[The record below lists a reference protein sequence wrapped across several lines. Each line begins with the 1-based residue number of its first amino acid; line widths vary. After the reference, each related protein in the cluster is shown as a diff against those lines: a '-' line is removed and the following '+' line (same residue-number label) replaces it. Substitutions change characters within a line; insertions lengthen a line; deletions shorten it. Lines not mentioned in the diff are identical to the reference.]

1 MNKTDLLLQMM
12 EQPQHYTA
20 EEWQEILADEDC
32 RELYTLMSK
41 TQSAIDAARADQEVT
56 DDMIDAEWQ
65 RLSEEKREVRS
76 GKYSLLKFSAMFVGV
91 LMLSGIAFAAIHIAS
106 YYNAP
111 EEQDTEVVKNSQSSN
126 SCPQLAEPDTIATP
140 QPKLYDNVPLGEIF
154 EELSAYYNVKVVYQ
168 NEDAPRLRL
177 FYQWKPEYTLEKV
190 VEMLNNF
197 EWIQIQTENDT
208 LFIRTTAIHTFQD
221 VPLSDALKYIQEQAN
236 DDNITFI
243 YDELEDFRVTT
254 HIQNKSIPDAV
265 VQIVGFYPV
274 RVVRSGR
281 HEIYVECTHKT
292 DRHLTGTIIDENRQP
307 VAYANIAL
315 LNPADSTLLSG
326 GVSNESGYFAIP
338 YEQEKTLIRI
348 SYVGYKTI
356 YRLCDKDNVGTIRM
370 HPDSYKLNGVE
381 VKGQRPLVRMK
392 DDAFVTTVEGS
403 YLAKMGTGNDV
414 LGQIPGVLRNGE
426 NIEVIGRGTPLIYI
440 NGRQMRNPSELD
452 QLSSDQ
458 IKDVDVIM
466 TPGAKYDATVNAVI
480 RIKTIRPVGEGF
492 SFNSRTVAG
501 VNHYVYGLEE
511 LNMNYRTGGLDIFGM
526 AEYEN
531 RRSRQTND
539 SRQDTYLQSHYQQSS
554 LMHYYNKNQMLAG
567 KLGFNYMLNDKHS
580 IGMTYTLTSRPNSQ
594 TSDYFTTMFID
605 KQTDDQIKGRG
616 KVDGDDI
623 QHIISGYYAGQTGK
637 WSLDANADVLF
648 QKQNSDSQTFE
659 DATQGDDRTVTTRN
673 DVKNRLYA
681 AKFVAG
687 HPLWKGKL
695 EIGAEGSYVHRTDVF
710 GNVERIIDAS
720 DTKIEENSTAA
731 FVQLMQRLNKLT
743 FIAGLR
749 YEYLDSRYYEG
760 GVKMGDESR
769 TYSDLFPSL
778 MLMYPLKNVRARLS
792 YSRNINRPAFSQLS
806 GNVKYIN
813 RYTYE
818 SGNPYLKPS
827 YRDNFSLALNY
838 KWLTGMIDYARVHD
852 YIITSYSSYKG
863 DPTIALLRKDNAP
876 GYDNLSL
883 MVSVAPAFGK
893 YHPQLMV
900 ATQMQNL
907 EVQYRG
913 ETKKMNSPMTI
924 VRFNN
929 AVNLPFDSWLNADF
943 SWRSAGDTENIHLA
957 QSWQFDI
964 SLYKAFWNDR
974 LTVKLACTDLFASI
988 RQKATIYSDIREIYL
1003 DKRLDTRNLELT
1015 VRYNFNPAKSKYRG
1029 QGAGNDTK
1037 GRFK

>member
-1 MNKTDLLLQMM
+1 MM
-12 EQPQHYTA
+12 CLVAIASTAQGISGRVIDEQAQPMPFA
-20 EEWQEILADEDC
+20 NVVLV
-32 RELYTLMSK
+32 S
-41 TQSAIDAARADQEVT
+41 RADSAFIAGVVT
-56 DDMIDAEWQ
+56 KDDGTFSISTDKQ
-65 RLSEEKREVRS
+65 D
-76 GKYSLLKFSAMFVGV
+76 GLLKVTSVGYTTKFLDARTGNV
-91 LMLSGIAFAAIHIAS
+91 GDIQMQLDTQMLG
-106 YYNAP
+106 
-111 EEQDTEVVKNSQSSN
+111 EVV
-126 SCPQLAEPDTIATP
+126 
-140 QPKLYDNVPLGEIF
+140 
-154 EELSAYYNVKVVYQ
+154 
-168 NEDAPRLRL
+168 
-177 FYQWKPEYTLEKV
+177 
-190 VEMLNNF
+190 
-197 EWIQIQTENDT
+197 
-208 LFIRTTAIHTFQD
+208 
-221 VPLSDALKYIQEQAN
+221 
-236 DDNITFI
+236 
-243 YDELEDFRVTT
+243 
-254 HIQNKSIPDAV
+254 
-265 VQIVGFYPV
+265 
-274 RVVRSGR
+274 
-281 HEIYVECTHKT
+281 
-292 DRHLTGTIIDENRQP
+292 
-307 VAYANIAL
+307 
-315 LNPADSTLLSG
+315 
-326 GVSNESGYFAIP
+326 
-338 YEQEKTLIRI
+338 
-348 SYVGYKTI
+348 
-356 YRLCDKDNVGTIRM
+356 
-370 HPDSYKLNGVE
+370 
-381 VKGQRPLVRMK
+381 VKGSRPLVKMK
-392 DDAFVTTVEGS
+392 DDALVTTVEGS
-403 YLAKMGTGNDV
+403 YLSKTGTAGDV
-414 LGQIPGVLRNGE
+414 LGTIPGVISNHGGV
-426 NIEVIGRGTPLIYI
+426 EVLGRGTPLIYI
-440 NGRQMRNPSELD
+440 NGRQMRNQSELD

-458 IKDVDVIM
+458 IKDVEVVM
-466 TPGAKYDATVNAVI
+466 TPGAKYDATVKAVI

-511 LNMNYRTGGLDIFGM
+511 LNLNYRTGGLDIFGM

-539 SRQDTYLQSHYQQSS
+539 SRQDTYLQSHYQQNS

-580 IGMTYTLTSRPNSQ
+580 IGMTYTVTSRPNSQ
-594 TSDYFTTMFID
+594 TSDYFTTMLIGQ
-605 KQTDDQIKGRG
+605 QTDDQITGSG

-637 WSLDANADVLF
+637 WSLDANADVLW
-648 QKQNSDSQTFE
+648 QKQNSDNLTFE

-687 HPLWKGKL
+687 HPLWKGNL

-710 GNVERIIDAS
+710 GNVENIIDAS

-731 FVQLMQRLNKLT
+731 FIQLMQRLNKLT
-743 FIAGLR
+743 LIAGLR
-749 YEYLDSRYYEG
+749 YEFLDSRYYEG

-778 MLMYPLKNVRARLS
+778 MLMYPLKNVRTRLS

-827 YRDNFSLALNY
+827 YRDNLSLALNY

-852 YIITSYSSYKG
+852 YIITSYSSYKD
-863 DPTIALLRKDNAP
+863 DPTIALLRKDNAR

-883 MVSVAPAFGK
+883 MVSVAPTFGK

-929 AVNLPFDSWLNADF
+929 AINLPFDSWLNADF

-974 LTVKLACTDLFASI
+974 LTVKLACTDLFGSI

-1029 QGAGNDTK
+1029 QGAGNDVK
-1037 GRFK
+1037 SRF

>member
-1 MNKTDLLLQMM
+1 MKRLVLFSVMCLVAIASTAQGISGRVIDEQSQPMPFANVVLVNRSDSAFVQGAVTKDDGTFTIQTDKQDG
-12 EQPQHYTA
+12 
-20 EEWQEILADEDC
+20 ILKVTSVGYII
-32 RELYTLMSK
+32 RY
-41 TQSAIDAARADQEVT
+41 IDARQ
-56 DDMIDAEWQ
+56 
-65 RLSEEKREVRS
+65 
-76 GKYSLLKFSAMFVGV
+76 GNVGDIQMQPDTQ
-91 LMLSGIAFAAIHIAS
+91 MLG
-106 YYNAP
+106 
-111 EEQDTEVVKNSQSSN
+111 EVV
-126 SCPQLAEPDTIATP
+126 
-140 QPKLYDNVPLGEIF
+140 
-154 EELSAYYNVKVVYQ
+154 
-168 NEDAPRLRL
+168 
-177 FYQWKPEYTLEKV
+177 
-190 VEMLNNF
+190 
-197 EWIQIQTENDT
+197 
-208 LFIRTTAIHTFQD
+208 
-221 VPLSDALKYIQEQAN
+221 
-236 DDNITFI
+236 
-243 YDELEDFRVTT
+243 
-254 HIQNKSIPDAV
+254 
-265 VQIVGFYPV
+265 
-274 RVVRSGR
+274 
-281 HEIYVECTHKT
+281 
-292 DRHLTGTIIDENRQP
+292 
-307 VAYANIAL
+307 
-315 LNPADSTLLSG
+315 
-326 GVSNESGYFAIP
+326 
-338 YEQEKTLIRI
+338 
-348 SYVGYKTI
+348 
-356 YRLCDKDNVGTIRM
+356 
-370 HPDSYKLNGVE
+370 
-381 VKGQRPLVRMK
+381 VKGSRPLVKMK
-392 DDAFVTTVEGS
+392 DDALVTTVEGS
-403 YLAKMGTGNDV
+403 YLSKTGTAGDV
-414 LGQIPGVLRNGE
+414 LGKIPGVISNHGSV
-426 NIEVIGRGTPLIYI
+426 EVIGRGTPLIYI
-440 NGRQMRNPSELD
+440 NGRQMRNQSELD

-458 IKDVDVIM
+458 IKDVEVVM
-466 TPGAKYDATVNAVI
+466 TPGAKYDATVKAVI

-511 LNMNYRTGGLDIFGM
+511 LNLNYRTGGLDIFGM

-531 RRSRQTND
+531 RRNRQNND
-539 SRQDTYLQSHYQQSS
+539 SRQDTYLQNHYQQNS

-567 KLGFNYMLNDKHS
+567 KFGFNYMLNDKHS
-580 IGMTYTLTSRPNSQ
+580 IGMTYTVTSRPNSQ
-594 TSDYFTTMFID
+594 TSDYFTTMLIGQ
-605 KQTDDQIKGRG
+605 QTDDQITGRG

-637 WSLDANADVLF
+637 WSLDANADVLL
-648 QKQNSDSQTFE
+648 QKQNSDNLTFE

-687 HPLWKGKL
+687 HPLWKGNI

-710 GNVERIIDAS
+710 GNVEKIISAS

-743 FIAGLR
+743 LIAGLR
-749 YEYLDSRYYEG
+749 YEFLDSRYYES

-827 YRDNFSLALNY
+827 YRDNLSLALNY

-852 YIITSYSSYKG
+852 YIITSYSSYKD
-863 DPTIALLRKDNAP
+863 DPTIALLRKDNAR

-883 MVSVAPAFGK
+883 MVSAAPTFGK
-893 YHPQLMV
+893 YYPQLML

-913 ETKKMNSPMTI
+913 DAKKTKVSTIRLNSPMAI

-974 LTVKLACTDLFASI
+974 LTVKLACTDLFGSI
-988 RQKATIYSDIREIYL
+988 RQKATIYSDIRKIYL

-1029 QGAGNDTK
+1029 QGAGNDVK
-1037 GRFK
+1037 NRF

>member
-1 MNKTDLLLQMM
+1 MKRIVLVSMM
-12 EQPQHYTA
+12 CLVAIASTAQGISGRVIDEQAQPMPFA
-20 EEWQEILADEDC
+20 NVVLV
-32 RELYTLMSK
+32 S
-41 TQSAIDAARADQEVT
+41 RADSAFIAGVVT
-56 DDMIDAEWQ
+56 KDDGTFSISTDKQ
-65 RLSEEKREVRS
+65 D
-76 GKYSLLKFSAMFVGV
+76 GLLKVTSVGYTTKFLDARTGNV
-91 LMLSGIAFAAIHIAS
+91 GDIQMQPDTQMLG
-106 YYNAP
+106 
-111 EEQDTEVVKNSQSSN
+111 EVV
-126 SCPQLAEPDTIATP
+126 
-140 QPKLYDNVPLGEIF
+140 
-154 EELSAYYNVKVVYQ
+154 
-168 NEDAPRLRL
+168 
-177 FYQWKPEYTLEKV
+177 
-190 VEMLNNF
+190 
-197 EWIQIQTENDT
+197 
-208 LFIRTTAIHTFQD
+208 
-221 VPLSDALKYIQEQAN
+221 
-236 DDNITFI
+236 
-243 YDELEDFRVTT
+243 
-254 HIQNKSIPDAV
+254 
-265 VQIVGFYPV
+265 
-274 RVVRSGR
+274 
-281 HEIYVECTHKT
+281 
-292 DRHLTGTIIDENRQP
+292 
-307 VAYANIAL
+307 
-315 LNPADSTLLSG
+315 
-326 GVSNESGYFAIP
+326 
-338 YEQEKTLIRI
+338 
-348 SYVGYKTI
+348 
-356 YRLCDKDNVGTIRM
+356 
-370 HPDSYKLNGVE
+370 
-381 VKGQRPLVRMK
+381 VKGSRPLVKMK
-392 DDAFVTTVEGS
+392 DDALVTTVEGS
-403 YLAKMGTGNDV
+403 YLSKTGTAGDV
-414 LGQIPGVLRNGE
+414 LGKIPGVISNHGGV
-426 NIEVIGRGTPLIYI
+426 EVLGRGTPLIYI
-440 NGRQMRNPSELD
+440 NGRQMRNQSELD

-458 IKDVDVIM
+458 IKDVEVVM
-466 TPGAKYDATVNAVI
+466 TPGAKYDATVKAVI

-511 LNMNYRTGGLDIFGM
+511 LNLNYRTGGLDIFGM

-539 SRQDTYLQSHYQQSS
+539 SRQDTYLQSHYQQNS

-567 KLGFNYMLNDKHS
+567 KLGFNYMLNDNHS
-580 IGMTYTLTSRPNSQ
+580 IGMTYTVTSRPNSQ
-594 TSDYFTTMFID
+594 TSDYFTTMLID
-605 KQTDDQIKGRG
+605 KQTNDQITGRG

-637 WSLDANADVLF
+637 WSLNANADVLW
-648 QKQNSDSQTFE
+648 QKQNSDNLTFE

-710 GNVERIIDAS
+710 GNVENIIDAS

-743 FIAGLR
+743 LIAGLR
-749 YEYLDSRYYEG
+749 YEFLDSRYYEG

-827 YRDNFSLALNY
+827 YRDNLSLALNY

-852 YIITSYSSYKG
+852 YIITSYSSYKD
-863 DPTIALLRKDNAP
+863 DPTIALLRKDNAR

-883 MVSVAPAFGK
+883 MVSVAPTFGK

-929 AVNLPFDSWLNADF
+929 AINLPFDSWLNADF

-974 LTVKLACTDLFASI
+974 LTVKLACTDLFGSI

-1029 QGAGNDTK
+1029 QGAGNDVK
-1037 GRFK
+1037 SRF

>member
-1 MNKTDLLLQMM
+1 MKRISFILLLC
-12 EQPQHYTA
+12 A
-20 EEWQEILADEDC
+20 
-32 RELYTLMSK
+32 
-41 TQSAIDAARADQEVT
+41 
-56 DDMIDAEWQ
+56 
-65 RLSEEKREVRS
+65 
-76 GKYSLLKFSAMFVGV
+76 
-91 LMLSGIAFAAIHIAS
+91 IAS
-106 YYNAP
+106 VA
-111 EEQDTEVVKNSQSSN
+111 
-126 SCPQLAEPDTIATP
+126 
-140 QPKLYDNVPLGEIF
+140 
-154 EELSAYYNVKVVYQ
+154 SAQKI
-168 NEDAPRLRL
+168 
-177 FYQWKPEYTLEKV
+177 T
-190 VEMLNNF
+190 
-197 EWIQIQTENDT
+197 
-208 LFIRTTAIHTFQD
+208 HTFQD
-221 VPLSDALKYIQEQAN
+221 VPLSDALKYIQEQTTN
-236 DDNITFI
+236 YNITFI

-274 RVVRSGR
+274 RVVRSGK

-307 VAYANIAL
+307 VAYANIAV

-338 YEQEKTLIRI
+338 YEQDKTLIRI

-356 YRLCDKDNVGTIRM
+356 YRLCDRENVGTIRM

-392 DDAFVTTVEGS
+392 DDTFVTTVEGS

-466 TPGAKYDATVNAVI
+466 TPGAKYDATVKAVI

-511 LNMNYRTGGLDIFGM
+511 LNLNYRTGGLDIFGM

-580 IGMTYTLTSRPNSQ
+580 IGMTYTVTSRPNSQ

-637 WSLDANADVLF
+637 WSLDANADVLL
-648 QKQNSDSQTFE
+648 QKQNSDSQTLE

-743 FIAGLR
+743 LIAGLR
-749 YEYLDSRYYEG
+749 YEYLDSRYYES
-760 GVKMGDESR
+760 GVKMDDESR

-806 GNVKYIN
+806 GNVQYIN

-827 YRDNFSLALNY
+827 YRDNLSLALNY

-852 YIITSYSSYKG
+852 YIITSYSSYKD
-863 DPTIALLRKDNAP
+863 DPTIALLRKDNAR

-883 MVSVAPAFGK
+883 MVSVAPTFGK

>member
-1 MNKTDLLLQMM
+1 MKRISFILLLC
-12 EQPQHYTA
+12 A
-20 EEWQEILADEDC
+20 IVSVA
-32 RELYTLMSK
+32 
-41 TQSAIDAARADQEVT
+41 SAQKIT
-56 DDMIDAEWQ
+56 
-65 RLSEEKREVRS
+65 
-76 GKYSLLKFSAMFVGV
+76 
-91 LMLSGIAFAAIHIAS
+91 
-106 YYNAP
+106 
-111 EEQDTEVVKNSQSSN
+111 
-126 SCPQLAEPDTIATP
+126 
-140 QPKLYDNVPLGEIF
+140 
-154 EELSAYYNVKVVYQ
+154 
-168 NEDAPRLRL
+168 
-177 FYQWKPEYTLEKV
+177 
-190 VEMLNNF
+190 
-197 EWIQIQTENDT
+197 
-208 LFIRTTAIHTFQD
+208 HTFQN
-221 VPLSDALKYIQEQAN
+221 VALSDALKYIQEQTAN
-236 DDNITFI
+236 YNITFI

-254 HIQNKSIPDAV
+254 HLQNKPIPDAI
-265 VQIVGFYPV
+265 VQLAGFYPV
-274 RVVRSGR
+274 RVVKSGK

-292 DRHLTGTIIDENRQP
+292 DRHLTGTIIDEQSQP

-466 TPGAKYDATVNAVI
+466 TPGAKYDATAKAVI

-580 IGMTYTLTSRPNSQ
+580 IGMTYTVTSRPNSQ

-743 FIAGLR
+743 LIAGLR
-749 YEYLDSRYYEG
+749 YEYLDSRYYES
-760 GVKMGDESR
+760 GVKMDDESR

>member
-1 MNKTDLLLQMM
+1 MMCLVAIASTAQSISGRVIDEQAQPMPFANVVLVSRADSAFIAGVVTKDDGTFSISTDKQDGLLKVSSVG
-12 EQPQHYTA
+12 YN
-20 EEWQEILADEDC
+20 I
-32 RELYTLMSK
+32 RY
-41 TQSAIDAARADQEVT
+41 IDARQGNIGDIQMQPDT
-56 DDMIDAEWQ
+56 Q
-65 RLSEEKREVRS
+65 
-76 GKYSLLKFSAMFVGV
+76 
-91 LMLSGIAFAAIHIAS
+91 MLG
-106 YYNAP
+106 
-111 EEQDTEVVKNSQSSN
+111 EVV
-126 SCPQLAEPDTIATP
+126 
-140 QPKLYDNVPLGEIF
+140 
-154 EELSAYYNVKVVYQ
+154 
-168 NEDAPRLRL
+168 
-177 FYQWKPEYTLEKV
+177 
-190 VEMLNNF
+190 
-197 EWIQIQTENDT
+197 
-208 LFIRTTAIHTFQD
+208 
-221 VPLSDALKYIQEQAN
+221 
-236 DDNITFI
+236 
-243 YDELEDFRVTT
+243 
-254 HIQNKSIPDAV
+254 
-265 VQIVGFYPV
+265 
-274 RVVRSGR
+274 
-281 HEIYVECTHKT
+281 
-292 DRHLTGTIIDENRQP
+292 
-307 VAYANIAL
+307 
-315 LNPADSTLLSG
+315 
-326 GVSNESGYFAIP
+326 
-338 YEQEKTLIRI
+338 
-348 SYVGYKTI
+348 
-356 YRLCDKDNVGTIRM
+356 
-370 HPDSYKLNGVE
+370 
-381 VKGQRPLVRMK
+381 VKGSRPLVKMK
-392 DDAFVTTVEGS
+392 DDALVTTVEGS
-403 YLAKMGTGNDV
+403 YLSKTGTAGDV
-414 LGQIPGVLRNGE
+414 LGKIPGVISNHGGV
-426 NIEVIGRGTPLIYI
+426 EVLGRGTPLIYI
-440 NGRQMRNPSELD
+440 NGRQMRNQSELD

-458 IKDVDVIM
+458 IKDVEVVM
-466 TPGAKYDATVNAVI
+466 TPGAKYDATVKAVI

-511 LNMNYRTGGLDIFGM
+511 LNLNYRTGGLDIFGM

-539 SRQDTYLQSHYQQSS
+539 SRQDTYLQSHYQQNS

-580 IGMTYTLTSRPNSQ
+580 IGMTYTVTSRPNSQ
-594 TSDYFTTMFID
+594 TSDYFTTMLIGQ
-605 KQTDDQIKGRG
+605 QTDDQITGSG

-637 WSLDANADVLF
+637 WSLDANADVLW
-648 QKQNSDSQTFE
+648 QKQNSDNLTFE

-687 HPLWKGKL
+687 HPLWKGNL

-710 GNVERIIDAS
+710 GNVENIIDAS

-743 FIAGLR
+743 LIAGLR

-827 YRDNFSLALNY
+827 YRDNLSLALNY

-852 YIITSYSSYKG
+852 YIITSYSSYKD
-863 DPTIALLRKDNAP
+863 DPTIALLRKDNAR

-883 MVSVAPAFGK
+883 MVSVAPTFGK

-929 AVNLPFDSWLNADF
+929 AINLPFDSWLNADF

-974 LTVKLACTDLFASI
+974 LTVKLACTDLFGSI

-1029 QGAGNDTK
+1029 QGAGNDVK
-1037 GRFK
+1037 SRF

>member
-1 MNKTDLLLQMM
+1 MKRIVLVSMM
-12 EQPQHYTA
+12 CLVAIASTAQGISGRVIDEQAQPMPFA
-20 EEWQEILADEDC
+20 NVMLV
-32 RELYTLMSK
+32 S
-41 TQSAIDAARADQEVT
+41 RADSAFIAGAVT
-56 DDMIDAEWQ
+56 KDDGTFSINTDKQ
-65 RLSEEKREVRS
+65 D
-76 GKYSLLKFSAMFVGV
+76 GLLKVTSVGYTTKFLDARTGNV
-91 LMLSGIAFAAIHIAS
+91 GDIQMQPDTQMLG
-106 YYNAP
+106 
-111 EEQDTEVVKNSQSSN
+111 EVV
-126 SCPQLAEPDTIATP
+126 
-140 QPKLYDNVPLGEIF
+140 
-154 EELSAYYNVKVVYQ
+154 
-168 NEDAPRLRL
+168 
-177 FYQWKPEYTLEKV
+177 
-190 VEMLNNF
+190 
-197 EWIQIQTENDT
+197 
-208 LFIRTTAIHTFQD
+208 
-221 VPLSDALKYIQEQAN
+221 
-236 DDNITFI
+236 
-243 YDELEDFRVTT
+243 
-254 HIQNKSIPDAV
+254 
-265 VQIVGFYPV
+265 
-274 RVVRSGR
+274 
-281 HEIYVECTHKT
+281 
-292 DRHLTGTIIDENRQP
+292 
-307 VAYANIAL
+307 
-315 LNPADSTLLSG
+315 
-326 GVSNESGYFAIP
+326 
-338 YEQEKTLIRI
+338 
-348 SYVGYKTI
+348 
-356 YRLCDKDNVGTIRM
+356 
-370 HPDSYKLNGVE
+370 
-381 VKGQRPLVRMK
+381 VKGSRPLVKMK
-392 DDAFVTTVEGS
+392 DDALVTTVEGS
-403 YLAKMGTGNDV
+403 YLSKTGTAGDV
-414 LGQIPGVLRNGE
+414 LGKIPGVISNHGGV
-426 NIEVIGRGTPLIYI
+426 EVLGRGTPLIYI
-440 NGRQMRNPSELD
+440 NGRQMRNQSELD

-458 IKDVDVIM
+458 IKDVEVVM
-466 TPGAKYDATVNAVI
+466 TPGAKYDATVKAVI

-511 LNMNYRTGGLDIFGM
+511 LNLNYRTGGLDIFGM

-539 SRQDTYLQSHYQQSS
+539 SRQDTYLQSHYQQNS

-580 IGMTYTLTSRPNSQ
+580 IGMTYTVTSRPNSQ
-594 TSDYFTTMFID
+594 TSDYLTTMLID
-605 KQTDDQIKGRG
+605 KQTDDQITGRG

-637 WSLDANADVLF
+637 WSLDANADVLL
-648 QKQNSDSQTFE
+648 QKQNSDNLTFE

-687 HPLWKGKL
+687 HPLWKGNL

-710 GNVERIIDAS
+710 GNVENIIDAS

-743 FIAGLR
+743 LIAGLR
-749 YEYLDSRYYEG
+749 YEFLDSRYYEG

-827 YRDNFSLALNY
+827 YRDNLSLALNY

-852 YIITSYSSYKG
+852 YIITSYSSYKD
-863 DPTIALLRKDNAP
+863 DPTIALLRKDNAR

-883 MVSVAPAFGK
+883 MVSVAPTFGK

-929 AVNLPFDSWLNADF
+929 AINLPFDSWLNADF

-974 LTVKLACTDLFASI
+974 LTVKLACTDLFGSI

-1015 VRYNFNPAKSKYRG
+1015 VRYNFNPARSKYKG
-1029 QGAGNDTK
+1029 TGAGNAEK
-1037 GRFK
+1037 SRL

>member
-1 MNKTDLLLQMM
+1 MKRLSFILLLC
-12 EQPQHYTA
+12 A
-20 EEWQEILADEDC
+20 IVSVA
-32 RELYTLMSK
+32 
-41 TQSAIDAARADQEVT
+41 SAQKIT
-56 DDMIDAEWQ
+56 
-65 RLSEEKREVRS
+65 
-76 GKYSLLKFSAMFVGV
+76 
-91 LMLSGIAFAAIHIAS
+91 
-106 YYNAP
+106 
-111 EEQDTEVVKNSQSSN
+111 
-126 SCPQLAEPDTIATP
+126 
-140 QPKLYDNVPLGEIF
+140 
-154 EELSAYYNVKVVYQ
+154 
-168 NEDAPRLRL
+168 
-177 FYQWKPEYTLEKV
+177 
-190 VEMLNNF
+190 
-197 EWIQIQTENDT
+197 
-208 LFIRTTAIHTFQD
+208 HTFQD
-221 VPLSDALKYIQEQAN
+221 VALSDALKYIQEQTTN
-236 DDNITFI
+236 YNITFI
-243 YDELEDFRVTT
+243 YDELEAFRVTT
-254 HIQNKSIPDAV
+254 HLQNKPIPDAI
-265 VQIVGFYPV
+265 VQLAGFYPV
-274 RVVRSGR
+274 RVVKSGK

-292 DRHLTGTIIDENRQP
+292 DRHLTGTIIDEQGQP

-315 LNPADSTLLSG
+315 LNPVDSTLLSG

-466 TPGAKYDATVNAVI
+466 TPGAKYDATVKAVI

-511 LNMNYRTGGLDIFGM
+511 LNLNYRTGGLDIFGM

-539 SRQDTYLQSHYQQSS
+539 SRQDTYLQSHYQQNS

-580 IGMTYTLTSRPNSQ
+580 IGMTYTVTSRPNSQ
-594 TSDYFTTMFID
+594 TSDYFTTMLID
-605 KQTDDQIKGRG
+605 KQTDDQIIGRG
-616 KVDGDDI
+616 KVDGGDI

-743 FIAGLR
+743 LIAGLR

-813 RYTYE
+813 HYTYE

-827 YRDNFSLALNY
+827 YRDNLSLALNY

-863 DPTIALLRKDNAP
+863 APTIALLRKDNAP

-883 MVSVAPAFGK
+883 MVSLAPAFGK

>member
-1 MNKTDLLLQMM
+1 MKRLVLFSVMCLVAIASIAQGISGRVIDEQSQPMPFANVVLVNRSDSAFVAGAVTKDDGTFSIATDRNDGLLKVTSVG
-12 EQPQHYTA
+12 Y
-20 EEWQEILADEDC
+20 II
-32 RELYTLMSK
+32 RY
-41 TQSAIDAARADQEVT
+41 IDARQGNMGDIQMQPDT
-56 DDMIDAEWQ
+56 Q
-65 RLSEEKREVRS
+65 
-76 GKYSLLKFSAMFVGV
+76 
-91 LMLSGIAFAAIHIAS
+91 MLG
-106 YYNAP
+106 
-111 EEQDTEVVKNSQSSN
+111 EVV
-126 SCPQLAEPDTIATP
+126 
-140 QPKLYDNVPLGEIF
+140 
-154 EELSAYYNVKVVYQ
+154 
-168 NEDAPRLRL
+168 
-177 FYQWKPEYTLEKV
+177 
-190 VEMLNNF
+190 
-197 EWIQIQTENDT
+197 
-208 LFIRTTAIHTFQD
+208 
-221 VPLSDALKYIQEQAN
+221 
-236 DDNITFI
+236 
-243 YDELEDFRVTT
+243 
-254 HIQNKSIPDAV
+254 
-265 VQIVGFYPV
+265 
-274 RVVRSGR
+274 
-281 HEIYVECTHKT
+281 
-292 DRHLTGTIIDENRQP
+292 
-307 VAYANIAL
+307 
-315 LNPADSTLLSG
+315 
-326 GVSNESGYFAIP
+326 
-338 YEQEKTLIRI
+338 
-348 SYVGYKTI
+348 
-356 YRLCDKDNVGTIRM
+356 
-370 HPDSYKLNGVE
+370 
-381 VKGQRPLVRMK
+381 VKGSRPLVKMK
-392 DDAFVTTVEGS
+392 DDALVTTVEGS
-403 YLAKMGTGNDV
+403 YLSKTGTAGDV
-414 LGQIPGVLRNGE
+414 LGKIPGVISNHGSV
-426 NIEVIGRGTPLIYI
+426 EVIGRGTPLIYI
-440 NGRQMRNPSELD
+440 NGRQMRNQSELD

-458 IKDVDVIM
+458 IKDVEVVM
-466 TPGAKYDATVNAVI
+466 TPGAKYDATVKAVI

-539 SRQDTYLQSHYQQSS
+539 SRQDTYLQNHYQQNS

-567 KLGFNYMLNDKHS
+567 KLGFNYMLNDNHS
-580 IGMTYTLTSRPNSQ
+580 IGMTYTVTSRPNSQ
-594 TSDYFTTMFID
+594 TSDYFTTMLID
-605 KQTDDQIKGRG
+605 KQTDDQITGQG

-637 WSLDANADVLF
+637 WSLDANADVLL
-648 QKQNSDSQTFE
+648 QKQNSDNLTFE

-687 HPLWKGKL
+687 HPLWKGNI

-710 GNVERIIDAS
+710 GNVEKIISAS
-720 DTKIEENSTAA
+720 DTKIEENSMAA
-731 FVQLMQRLNKLT
+731 FVQLMQRLDKLT
-743 FIAGLR
+743 LIAGLR
-749 YEYLDSRYYEG
+749 YEYLDSRYYES

-827 YRDNFSLALNY
+827 YRDNLSLALNY

-852 YIITSYSSYKG
+852 YIITSYSSYKD
-863 DPTIALLRKDNAP
+863 DPTIALLRKDNAR

-883 MVSVAPAFGK
+883 MVSAAPTFGK
-893 YHPQLMV
+893 YHPQLML

-913 ETKKMNSPMTI
+913 ETKKMNSPMAI

-929 AVNLPFDSWLNADF
+929 AINLPFDSWLNADF

-974 LTVKLACTDLFASI
+974 LTIKLACTDLFGSI

-1029 QGAGNDTK
+1029 QGAGNDVK
-1037 GRFK
+1037 NRF

>member
-1 MNKTDLLLQMM
+1 MM
-12 EQPQHYTA
+12 KQF
-20 EEWQEILADEDC
+20 I
-32 RELYTLMSK
+32 
-41 TQSAIDAARADQEVT
+41 I
-56 DDMIDAEWQ
+56 
-65 RLSEEKREVRS
+65 
-76 GKYSLLKFSAMFVGV
+76 SLIAMFCCTSMYGQHVTR
-91 LMLSGIAFAAIHIAS
+91 
-106 YYNAP
+106 N
-111 EEQDTEVVKNSQSSN
+111 
-126 SCPQLAEPDTIATP
+126 
-140 QPKLYDNVPLGEIF
+140 YDNVTMSEALRD
-154 EELSAYYNVKVVYQ
+154 L
-168 NEDAPRLRL
+168 NEQSRD
-177 FYQWKPEYTLEKV
+177 YT
-190 VEMLNNF
+190 
-197 EWIQIQTENDT
+197 I
-208 LFIRTTAIHTFQD
+208 
-221 VPLSDALKYIQEQAN
+221 S
-236 DDNITFI
+236 FI
-243 YDELEDFRVTT
+243 YNELEDFRVTT
-254 HIQNKSIPDAV
+254 SIKHKSVTEAIM
-265 VQIVGFYPV
+265 QIIGFYPV
-274 RVVRSGR
+274 QVVKRGEK
-281 HEIYVECTHKT
+281 EIYVECTHKT
-292 DRHLTGTIIDENRQP
+292 ERHLTGTIVDEQSQP

-348 SYVGYKTI
+348 SYVGYRTI

-466 TPGAKYDATVNAVI
+466 TPGAKYDATVKAVI

-501 VNHYVYGLEE
+501 VSHYVYGLEE
-511 LNMNYRTGGLDIFGM
+511 LNLNYRTGGLDIFGM

-580 IGMTYTLTSRPNSQ
+580 IGMTYTVTSRPNSQ

-743 FIAGLR
+743 LIAGLR
-749 YEYLDSRYYEG
+749 YEYLDSRYYES
-760 GVKMGDESR
+760 GVKMDDESR

>member
-1 MNKTDLLLQMM
+1 MKRLSFFLLL
-12 EQPQHYTA
+12 
-20 EEWQEILADEDC
+20 C
-32 RELYTLMSK
+32 
-41 TQSAIDAARADQEVT
+41 AIVT
-56 DDMIDAEWQ
+56 VA
-65 RLSEEKREVRS
+65 
-76 GKYSLLKFSAMFVGV
+76 
-91 LMLSGIAFAAIHIAS
+91 
-106 YYNAP
+106 NA
-111 EEQDTEVVKNSQSSN
+111 QKIT
-126 SCPQLAEPDTIATP
+126 
-140 QPKLYDNVPLGEIF
+140 
-154 EELSAYYNVKVVYQ
+154 
-168 NEDAPRLRL
+168 
-177 FYQWKPEYTLEKV
+177 
-190 VEMLNNF
+190 
-197 EWIQIQTENDT
+197 
-208 LFIRTTAIHTFQD
+208 HTFQD
-221 VPLSDALKYIQEQAN
+221 IPLSDALKYIQEQAN

-292 DRHLTGTIIDENRQP
+292 DRHLTGTIIDEQGQP

-356 YRLCDKDNVGTIRM
+356 YRLCDRENVGTIRM

-466 TPGAKYDATVNAVI
+466 TPGAKYDATVKAVI

-511 LNMNYRTGGLDIFGM
+511 LNLNYRTGGLDIFGM

-580 IGMTYTLTSRPNSQ
+580 IGMTYTVTSRPNSQ

-743 FIAGLR
+743 LIAGLR
-749 YEYLDSRYYEG
+749 YEYLDSRYYES
-760 GVKMGDESR
+760 GVKMDDESR

>member
-1 MNKTDLLLQMM
+1 MRRLTFICALCLVA
-12 EQPQHYTA
+12 T
-20 EEWQEILADEDC
+20 LA
-32 RELYTLMSK
+32 L
-41 TQSAIDAARADQEVT
+41 A
-56 DDMIDAEWQ
+56 Q
-65 RLSEEKREVRS
+65 RITRS
-76 GKYSLLKFSAMFVGV
+76 
-91 LMLSGIAFAAIHIAS
+91 
-106 YYNAP
+106 
-111 EEQDTEVVKNSQSSN
+111 
-126 SCPQLAEPDTIATP
+126 
-140 QPKLYDNVPLGEIF
+140 YDNVSMSKVLM
-154 EELSAYYNVKVVYQ
+154 ELNDLQ
-168 NEDAPRLRL
+168 RD
-177 FYQWKPEYTLEKV
+177 YTV
-190 VEMLNNF
+190 N
-197 EWIQIQTENDT
+197 
-208 LFIRTTAIHTFQD
+208 
-221 VPLSDALKYIQEQAN
+221 
-236 DDNITFI
+236 FI
-243 YDELEDFRVTT
+243 YDELEDFKVTT
-254 HIQNKSIPDAV
+254 DIKHEKLTDAIFK
-265 VQIVGFYPV
+265 IVGFYPI
-274 RVVRSGR
+274 RVVKSGE
-281 HEIYVECTHKT
+281 HEIFVECTHKT
-292 DRHLTGTIIDENRQP
+292 DRHLTGTIVDEQGQP
-307 VAYANIAL
+307 VAYANIAI

-326 GVSNESGYFAIP
+326 GVSNESGYFAVP
-338 YEQEKTLIRI
+338 YEQPTILARI
-348 SYVGYKTI
+348 SYVGYKTV
-356 YRLCDKDNVGTIRM
+356 YRLCNKSEMGTIRM
-370 HPDSYKLNGVE
+370 HPESYKLNGVE
-381 VKGQRPLVRMK
+381 VKGQRLLVRMK

-403 YLAKMGTGNDV
+403 YLAKMGTATDV
-414 LGQIPGVLRNGE
+414 LDHIPGVIRNGG

-458 IKDVDVIM
+458 IKDVEVVM
-466 TPGAKYDATVNAVI
+466 TPGAKYDATVKAVI

-511 LNMNYRTGGLDIFGM
+511 LNMNYRTGGVDIFGTV
-526 AEYEN
+526 EYEN

-539 SRQDTYLQSHYQQSS
+539 SRQDTYLQSHYQQNS

-567 KLGFNYMLNDKHS
+567 KLGFNYMLNDNHS
-580 IGMTYTLTSRPNSQ
+580 IGMIYTVTSRPNSQ
-594 TSDYFTTMFID
+594 TSDYLTTMLID
-605 KQTDDQIKGRG
+605 QRNDDQITGHG

-637 WSLDANADVLF
+637 WSLDANADVLL
-648 QKQNSDSQTFE
+648 QKQNSDNQTFE
-659 DATQGDDRTVTTRN
+659 NATQGDDRTVTTRN

-687 HPLWKGKL
+687 HPLWKGNL
-695 EIGAEGSYVHRTDVF
+695 EIGAEGSYIHRTDVF
-710 GNVERIIDAS
+710 GNVEKIIDSS

-731 FVQLMQRLNKLT
+731 FVQLMQRLDKLT
-743 FIAGLR
+743 LIAGLR
-749 YEYLDSRYYEG
+749 YEYLDSRYYES

-778 MLMYPLKNVRARLS
+778 MLMYPLKSVRTRLS

-827 YRDNFSLALNY
+827 YRDNLSLALNY

-852 YIITSYSSYKG
+852 YIITSYSSYKD
-863 DPTIALLRKDNAP
+863 DPTIALLRKDNAR

-883 MVSVAPAFGK
+883 MVSAAPVFGK

-913 ETKKMNSPMTI
+913 ETKKMNSPMAI

-974 LTVKLACTDLFASI
+974 LTIKLACTDLFASI

-1029 QGAGNDTK
+1029 QGAGNDAK
-1037 GRFK
+1037 GRLK

>member
-1 MNKTDLLLQMM
+1 MKRLSFILLLC
-12 EQPQHYTA
+12 A
-20 EEWQEILADEDC
+20 
-32 RELYTLMSK
+32 
-41 TQSAIDAARADQEVT
+41 
-56 DDMIDAEWQ
+56 
-65 RLSEEKREVRS
+65 
-76 GKYSLLKFSAMFVGV
+76 
-91 LMLSGIAFAAIHIAS
+91 IAS
-106 YYNAP
+106 VA
-111 EEQDTEVVKNSQSSN
+111 
-126 SCPQLAEPDTIATP
+126 
-140 QPKLYDNVPLGEIF
+140 
-154 EELSAYYNVKVVYQ
+154 SAQKI
-168 NEDAPRLRL
+168 
-177 FYQWKPEYTLEKV
+177 T
-190 VEMLNNF
+190 
-197 EWIQIQTENDT
+197 
-208 LFIRTTAIHTFQD
+208 HTFQD

-466 TPGAKYDATVNAVI
+466 TPGAKYDATVKAVI

-580 IGMTYTLTSRPNSQ
+580 IGMTYTVTSRPNSQ

-743 FIAGLR
+743 LIAGLR
-749 YEYLDSRYYEG
+749 YEYLDSRYYES
-760 GVKMGDESR
+760 GVKMDDESR

>member
-1 MNKTDLLLQMM
+1 MKRISFILLL
-12 EQPQHYTA
+12 
-20 EEWQEILADEDC
+20 C
-32 RELYTLMSK
+32 
-41 TQSAIDAARADQEVT
+41 AIV
-56 DDMIDAEWQ
+56 
-65 RLSEEKREVRS
+65 S
-76 GKYSLLKFSAMFVGV
+76 
-91 LMLSGIAFAAIHIAS
+91 IAS
-106 YYNAP
+106 A
-111 EEQDTEVVKNSQSSN
+111 QKIT
-126 SCPQLAEPDTIATP
+126 
-140 QPKLYDNVPLGEIF
+140 
-154 EELSAYYNVKVVYQ
+154 
-168 NEDAPRLRL
+168 
-177 FYQWKPEYTLEKV
+177 
-190 VEMLNNF
+190 
-197 EWIQIQTENDT
+197 
-208 LFIRTTAIHTFQD
+208 HTFQN
-221 VPLSDALKYIQEQAN
+221 VALSDALKYIQEQAT
-236 DDNITFI
+236 DYNITFI

-254 HIQNKSIPDAV
+254 HLQNKPIPDAI
-265 VQIVGFYPV
+265 VQLAGFYPV
-274 RVVRSGR
+274 RVVKSGK

-292 DRHLTGTIIDENRQP
+292 DRHLTGTIIDEQSQP

-348 SYVGYKTI
+348 SYVGYRTI

-466 TPGAKYDATVNAVI
+466 TPGAKYDATVKAVI

-492 SFNSRTVAG
+492 SFSSRTVAG

-511 LNMNYRTGGLDIFGM
+511 LNLNYRTGGLDIFGM

-580 IGMTYTLTSRPNSQ
+580 IGMTYTVTSRPNSQ

-743 FIAGLR
+743 LIAGLR
-749 YEYLDSRYYEG
+749 YEYLDSRYYES
-760 GVKMGDESR
+760 GVKMDDESR

>member
-1 MNKTDLLLQMM
+1 MMKRLSFILLLCAIVSVASAQK
-12 EQPQHYTA
+12 
-20 EEWQEILADEDC
+20 I
-32 RELYTLMSK
+32 
-41 TQSAIDAARADQEVT
+41 TQ
-56 DDMIDAEWQ
+56 
-65 RLSEEKREVRS
+65 
-76 GKYSLLKFSAMFVGV
+76 
-91 LMLSGIAFAAIHIAS
+91 
-106 YYNAP
+106 
-111 EEQDTEVVKNSQSSN
+111 
-126 SCPQLAEPDTIATP
+126 
-140 QPKLYDNVPLGEIF
+140 
-154 EELSAYYNVKVVYQ
+154 
-168 NEDAPRLRL
+168 
-177 FYQWKPEYTLEKV
+177 
-190 VEMLNNF
+190 
-197 EWIQIQTENDT
+197 
-208 LFIRTTAIHTFQD
+208 TFQN
-221 VPLSDALKYIQEQAN
+221 VPLSDALKYIQEQTTN
-236 DDNITFI
+236 YNITFI

-254 HIQNKSIPDAV
+254 HLQNKPIPDAI
-265 VQIVGFYPV
+265 VQLAGFYPV
-274 RVVRSGR
+274 RVVKSGK

-292 DRHLTGTIIDENRQP
+292 DRHLTGTIIDEQSQP

-348 SYVGYKTI
+348 SYVGYRTI

-466 TPGAKYDATVNAVI
+466 TPGAKYDATVKAVI

-580 IGMTYTLTSRPNSQ
+580 IGMTYTVTSRPNSQ

-710 GNVERIIDAS
+710 ENLERIIDAS

-743 FIAGLR
+743 LIAGLR

-778 MLMYPLKNVRARLS
+778 MLMYPLKNVRVRLS

-827 YRDNFSLALNY
+827 YRDNLSLALNY

-907 EVQYRG
+907 EVQYRD

>member
-1 MNKTDLLLQMM
+1 MM
-12 EQPQHYTA
+12 KQF
-20 EEWQEILADEDC
+20 I
-32 RELYTLMSK
+32 
-41 TQSAIDAARADQEVT
+41 I
-56 DDMIDAEWQ
+56 
-65 RLSEEKREVRS
+65 
-76 GKYSLLKFSAMFVGV
+76 SLIAMFCCTSMYGQHVTR
-91 LMLSGIAFAAIHIAS
+91 
-106 YYNAP
+106 N
-111 EEQDTEVVKNSQSSN
+111 
-126 SCPQLAEPDTIATP
+126 
-140 QPKLYDNVPLGEIF
+140 YDNVTMSEALRD
-154 EELSAYYNVKVVYQ
+154 L
-168 NEDAPRLRL
+168 NEQSRD
-177 FYQWKPEYTLEKV
+177 YT
-190 VEMLNNF
+190 
-197 EWIQIQTENDT
+197 I
-208 LFIRTTAIHTFQD
+208 
-221 VPLSDALKYIQEQAN
+221 S
-236 DDNITFI
+236 FI
-243 YDELEDFRVTT
+243 YNELEDFRVTT
-254 HIQNKSIPDAV
+254 SIKHKTVTEAIM
-265 VQIVGFYPV
+265 QIIGFYPV
-274 RVVRSGR
+274 QVVKRGEK
-281 HEIYVECTHKT
+281 EIYVECTHKT
-292 DRHLTGTIIDENRQP
+292 DRHLTGTIIDEQSQP

-348 SYVGYKTI
+348 SYVGYRTI

-466 TPGAKYDATVNAVI
+466 TPGAKYDATVKAVI

-511 LNMNYRTGGLDIFGM
+511 LNLNYRTGGLDIFGM

-580 IGMTYTLTSRPNSQ
+580 IGMTYTVTSRPNSQ

-743 FIAGLR
+743 LIAGLR
-749 YEYLDSRYYEG
+749 YEYLDSRYYES
-760 GVKMGDESR
+760 GVKMDDESR

>member
-1 MNKTDLLLQMM
+1 MMKRLSFILLLC
-12 EQPQHYTA
+12 A
-20 EEWQEILADEDC
+20 IVSVA
-32 RELYTLMSK
+32 
-41 TQSAIDAARADQEVT
+41 SAQKIT
-56 DDMIDAEWQ
+56 
-65 RLSEEKREVRS
+65 
-76 GKYSLLKFSAMFVGV
+76 
-91 LMLSGIAFAAIHIAS
+91 
-106 YYNAP
+106 
-111 EEQDTEVVKNSQSSN
+111 
-126 SCPQLAEPDTIATP
+126 
-140 QPKLYDNVPLGEIF
+140 
-154 EELSAYYNVKVVYQ
+154 
-168 NEDAPRLRL
+168 
-177 FYQWKPEYTLEKV
+177 
-190 VEMLNNF
+190 
-197 EWIQIQTENDT
+197 
-208 LFIRTTAIHTFQD
+208 HTFQD
-221 VPLSDALKYIQEQAN
+221 VALSDALKYIQEQTAN
-236 DDNITFI
+236 YDITFI

-254 HIQNKSIPDAV
+254 HLQNKPIPDAI
-265 VQIVGFYPV
+265 VQLAGFYPV
-274 RVVRSGR
+274 RVVKSGK

-292 DRHLTGTIIDENRQP
+292 DRHLTGTIIDEQGQP

-348 SYVGYKTI
+348 SYVGYRTI

-466 TPGAKYDATVNAVI
+466 TPGAKYDATVKAVI

-511 LNMNYRTGGLDIFGM
+511 LNLNYRTGGLDIFGM

-580 IGMTYTLTSRPNSQ
+580 IGMTYTVTSRPNSQ

-743 FIAGLR
+743 LIAGLR

>member
-1 MNKTDLLLQMM
+1 MKRLSFILLLC
-12 EQPQHYTA
+12 A
-20 EEWQEILADEDC
+20 IVSVA
-32 RELYTLMSK
+32 
-41 TQSAIDAARADQEVT
+41 SA
-56 DDMIDAEWQ
+56 Q
-65 RLSEEKREVRS
+65 R
-76 GKYSLLKFSAMFVGV
+76 
-91 LMLSGIAFAAIHIAS
+91 I
-106 YYNAP
+106 
-111 EEQDTEVVKNSQSSN
+111 T
-126 SCPQLAEPDTIATP
+126 
-140 QPKLYDNVPLGEIF
+140 
-154 EELSAYYNVKVVYQ
+154 
-168 NEDAPRLRL
+168 
-177 FYQWKPEYTLEKV
+177 
-190 VEMLNNF
+190 
-197 EWIQIQTENDT
+197 
-208 LFIRTTAIHTFQD
+208 HTFQD
-221 VPLSDALKYIQEQAN
+221 VALSDALKYIQEQTAN
-236 DDNITFI
+236 YNITFI

-254 HIQNKSIPDAV
+254 HLQNKPIPDAI
-265 VQIVGFYPV
+265 VQLAGFYPV
-274 RVVRSGR
+274 RVVKSGK

-292 DRHLTGTIIDENRQP
+292 DRHLTGTIIDEQGQP

-348 SYVGYKTI
+348 SYVGYRTI

-466 TPGAKYDATVNAVI
+466 TPGAKYDATVKAVI

-511 LNMNYRTGGLDIFGM
+511 LNLNYRTGGLDIFGM

-580 IGMTYTLTSRPNSQ
+580 IGMTYTVTSRPNSQ

-743 FIAGLR
+743 LIAGLR
-749 YEYLDSRYYEG
+749 YEYLDSRYYES
-760 GVKMGDESR
+760 GVKMDDESR

>member
-1 MNKTDLLLQMM
+1 MMKRISFILLLC
-12 EQPQHYTA
+12 A
-20 EEWQEILADEDC
+20 IVSVA
-32 RELYTLMSK
+32 
-41 TQSAIDAARADQEVT
+41 SAQKIT
-56 DDMIDAEWQ
+56 
-65 RLSEEKREVRS
+65 
-76 GKYSLLKFSAMFVGV
+76 
-91 LMLSGIAFAAIHIAS
+91 
-106 YYNAP
+106 
-111 EEQDTEVVKNSQSSN
+111 
-126 SCPQLAEPDTIATP
+126 
-140 QPKLYDNVPLGEIF
+140 
-154 EELSAYYNVKVVYQ
+154 
-168 NEDAPRLRL
+168 
-177 FYQWKPEYTLEKV
+177 
-190 VEMLNNF
+190 
-197 EWIQIQTENDT
+197 
-208 LFIRTTAIHTFQD
+208 HTFQD
-221 VPLSDALKYIQEQAN
+221 VPLSDALKYIQEQTT
-236 DDNITFI
+236 DYNITFI

-254 HIQNKSIPDAV
+254 HIQNKPIPDAI

-274 RVVRSGR
+274 RVVKSGK

-292 DRHLTGTIIDENRQP
+292 DRHLTGTIIDEQGQP

-315 LNPADSTLLSG
+315 LYPADSTLLSG

-403 YLAKMGTGNDV
+403 YLAKMGTGTDV

-426 NIEVIGRGTPLIYI
+426 NIEVIGRGKPLIYI

-466 TPGAKYDATVNAVI
+466 TPGAKYDTTVKAVI

-511 LNMNYRTGGLDIFGM
+511 LYLNYRTGGLDIFGM

-539 SRQDTYLQSHYQQSS
+539 SRQDTYLQSHYQQNS

-580 IGMTYTLTSRPNSQ
+580 IGMTYTVTSRPNSQ
-594 TSDYFTTMFID
+594 TSDYFTTMLID
-605 KQTDDQIKGRG
+605 KQTDDQIIGRG
-616 KVDGDDI
+616 KVDGGDI

-637 WSLDANADVLF
+637 WSLDANADVLL

-743 FIAGLR
+743 LIAGLR
-749 YEYLDSRYYEG
+749 YEYLDSRYYES
-760 GVKMGDESR
+760 GVKMDDESR

-827 YRDNFSLALNY
+827 YRDNLSLALNY

-883 MVSVAPAFGK
+883 MVSVAPTFGK

-900 ATQMQNL
+900 AAQMQNL

-974 LTVKLACTDLFASI
+974 LTVKLACTDLFGSI

-1003 DKRLDTRNLELT
+1003 DKRLDTRNFELT

-1029 QGAGNDTK
+1029 QGAGNDIK

>member
-1 MNKTDLLLQMM
+1 MM
-12 EQPQHYTA
+12 KHLVISLIA
-20 EEWQEILADEDC
+20 LC
-32 RELYTLMSK
+32 CF
-41 TQSAIDAARADQEVT
+41 IDVQAQKVT
-56 DDMIDAEWQ
+56 
-65 RLSEEKREVRS
+65 R
-76 GKYSLLKFSAMFVGV
+76 
-91 LMLSGIAFAAIHIAS
+91 
-106 YYNAP
+106 N
-111 EEQDTEVVKNSQSSN
+111 
-126 SCPQLAEPDTIATP
+126 
-140 QPKLYDNVPLGEIF
+140 YDNVSMSEALRDLNEQSRDYTISF
-154 EELSAYYNVKVVYQ
+154 MYN
-168 NEDAPRLRL
+168 
-177 FYQWKPEYTLEKV
+177 
-190 VEMLNNF
+190 
-197 EWIQIQTENDT
+197 
-208 LFIRTTAIHTFQD
+208 
-221 VPLSDALKYIQEQAN
+221 
-236 DDNITFI
+236 
-243 YDELEDFRVTT
+243 ELEDFRVTT
-254 HIQNKSIPDAV
+254 HLQNKPIPDAV

-274 RVVRSGR
+274 RVVKRGDS
-281 HEIYVECTHKT
+281 EIYVECTHKT
-292 DRHLTGTIIDENRQP
+292 DRHLKGTIIDEQGQP

-348 SYVGYKTI
+348 SYVGYRTI

-452 QLSSDQ
+452 QLSSNQ

-466 TPGAKYDATVNAVI
+466 TPGAKYDATVKAVI

-511 LNMNYRTGGLDIFGM
+511 LNLNYRTGGLDIFGM

-580 IGMTYTLTSRPNSQ
+580 IGMTYTVTSRPNSQ

-743 FIAGLR
+743 LIAGLR
-749 YEYLDSRYYEG
+749 YEYLDSRYYES
-760 GVKMGDESR
+760 GVKMDDESR

-900 ATQMQNL
+900 ATQTQNL

>member
-1 MNKTDLLLQMM
+1 MKRIVLVSMM
-12 EQPQHYTA
+12 CLVAIASTAQSISGRVIDEQSQPMPFA
-20 EEWQEILADEDC
+20 NVVLV
-32 RELYTLMSK
+32 S
-41 TQSAIDAARADQEVT
+41 RADSAFIAGVVT
-56 DDMIDAEWQ
+56 KDDGTFSISTDKQ
-65 RLSEEKREVRS
+65 D
-76 GKYSLLKFSAMFVGV
+76 GLLKVTSVGYTTKFLDARTGNV
-91 LMLSGIAFAAIHIAS
+91 GDIQMQPDTQMLG
-106 YYNAP
+106 
-111 EEQDTEVVKNSQSSN
+111 EVV
-126 SCPQLAEPDTIATP
+126 
-140 QPKLYDNVPLGEIF
+140 
-154 EELSAYYNVKVVYQ
+154 
-168 NEDAPRLRL
+168 
-177 FYQWKPEYTLEKV
+177 
-190 VEMLNNF
+190 
-197 EWIQIQTENDT
+197 
-208 LFIRTTAIHTFQD
+208 
-221 VPLSDALKYIQEQAN
+221 
-236 DDNITFI
+236 
-243 YDELEDFRVTT
+243 
-254 HIQNKSIPDAV
+254 
-265 VQIVGFYPV
+265 
-274 RVVRSGR
+274 
-281 HEIYVECTHKT
+281 
-292 DRHLTGTIIDENRQP
+292 
-307 VAYANIAL
+307 
-315 LNPADSTLLSG
+315 
-326 GVSNESGYFAIP
+326 
-338 YEQEKTLIRI
+338 
-348 SYVGYKTI
+348 
-356 YRLCDKDNVGTIRM
+356 
-370 HPDSYKLNGVE
+370 
-381 VKGQRPLVRMK
+381 VKGSRPLVKMK
-392 DDAFVTTVEGS
+392 DDALVTTVEGS
-403 YLAKMGTGNDV
+403 YLSKTGTAGDV
-414 LGQIPGVLRNGE
+414 LGKIPGVISNHGGV
-426 NIEVIGRGTPLIYI
+426 EVLGRGTPLIYI
-440 NGRQMRNPSELD
+440 NGRQMRNQSELD

-458 IKDVDVIM
+458 IKDVEVVM
-466 TPGAKYDATVNAVI
+466 TPGAKYDATVKAVI

-511 LNMNYRTGGLDIFGM
+511 LNLNYRTGGLDIFGM

-539 SRQDTYLQSHYQQSS
+539 SRQDTYLQSHYQQNS

-580 IGMTYTLTSRPNSQ
+580 IGMTYTVTSRPNSQ
-594 TSDYFTTMFID
+594 TSDYFTTMLIGQ
-605 KQTDDQIKGRG
+605 QTDDQITGRG

-637 WSLDANADVLF
+637 WSLDANADVLL
-648 QKQNSDSQTFE
+648 QKQNSDNLTFE
-659 DATQGDDRTVTTRN
+659 DATQGDNRTVTTRN

-710 GNVERIIDAS
+710 GNVENIIDAS

-743 FIAGLR
+743 LIAGLR
-749 YEYLDSRYYEG
+749 YEFLDSRYYEG

-827 YRDNFSLALNY
+827 YRDNLSLALNY

-852 YIITSYSSYKG
+852 YIITSYSSYKD
-863 DPTIALLRKDNAP
+863 DPTIALLRKDNAR

-883 MVSVAPAFGK
+883 MVSVAPTFGK

-929 AVNLPFDSWLNADF
+929 AINLPFDSWLNADF

-974 LTVKLACTDLFASI
+974 LTVKLACTDLFGSI

-1029 QGAGNDTK
+1029 QGAGNDVK
-1037 GRFK
+1037 SRF

>member
-1 MNKTDLLLQMM
+1 MKRLSFFLLL
-12 EQPQHYTA
+12 
-20 EEWQEILADEDC
+20 C
-32 RELYTLMSK
+32 
-41 TQSAIDAARADQEVT
+41 AIVT
-56 DDMIDAEWQ
+56 VA
-65 RLSEEKREVRS
+65 
-76 GKYSLLKFSAMFVGV
+76 
-91 LMLSGIAFAAIHIAS
+91 
-106 YYNAP
+106 NA
-111 EEQDTEVVKNSQSSN
+111 QKIT
-126 SCPQLAEPDTIATP
+126 
-140 QPKLYDNVPLGEIF
+140 
-154 EELSAYYNVKVVYQ
+154 
-168 NEDAPRLRL
+168 
-177 FYQWKPEYTLEKV
+177 
-190 VEMLNNF
+190 
-197 EWIQIQTENDT
+197 
-208 LFIRTTAIHTFQD
+208 HTFQD
-221 VPLSDALKYIQEQAN
+221 IPLSDALKYIQEQAT

-254 HIQNKSIPDAV
+254 HIRNKSVSEAIL
-265 VQIVGFYPV
+265 QIVGFYPV
-274 RVVRSGR
+274 RVVKSGK

-292 DRHLTGTIIDENRQP
+292 DRHLTGTIIDEQSQP

-348 SYVGYKTI
+348 SYVGYRTI

-466 TPGAKYDATVNAVI
+466 TPGAKYDATVKAVI

-511 LNMNYRTGGLDIFGM
+511 LNLNYRTGGLDIFGM

-580 IGMTYTLTSRPNSQ
+580 IGMTYTVTSRPNSQ

-743 FIAGLR
+743 LIAGLR
-749 YEYLDSRYYEG
+749 YEYLDSRYYES
-760 GVKMGDESR
+760 GVKMDDESR

-924 VRFNN
+924 VHFNN

>member
-1 MNKTDLLLQMM
+1 MKRIVLVSMM
-12 EQPQHYTA
+12 CLVAIASTAQGICGRVIDEQAQPMPFA
-20 EEWQEILADEDC
+20 NVVLV
-32 RELYTLMSK
+32 S
-41 TQSAIDAARADQEVT
+41 RADSAFIAGVVT
-56 DDMIDAEWQ
+56 KDDGTFSISTDKQ
-65 RLSEEKREVRS
+65 D
-76 GKYSLLKFSAMFVGV
+76 GLLKVTSVGYTTKFLDARTGNV
-91 LMLSGIAFAAIHIAS
+91 GDIQMQPDTQMLG
-106 YYNAP
+106 
-111 EEQDTEVVKNSQSSN
+111 EVV
-126 SCPQLAEPDTIATP
+126 
-140 QPKLYDNVPLGEIF
+140 
-154 EELSAYYNVKVVYQ
+154 
-168 NEDAPRLRL
+168 
-177 FYQWKPEYTLEKV
+177 
-190 VEMLNNF
+190 
-197 EWIQIQTENDT
+197 
-208 LFIRTTAIHTFQD
+208 
-221 VPLSDALKYIQEQAN
+221 
-236 DDNITFI
+236 
-243 YDELEDFRVTT
+243 
-254 HIQNKSIPDAV
+254 
-265 VQIVGFYPV
+265 
-274 RVVRSGR
+274 
-281 HEIYVECTHKT
+281 
-292 DRHLTGTIIDENRQP
+292 
-307 VAYANIAL
+307 
-315 LNPADSTLLSG
+315 
-326 GVSNESGYFAIP
+326 
-338 YEQEKTLIRI
+338 
-348 SYVGYKTI
+348 
-356 YRLCDKDNVGTIRM
+356 
-370 HPDSYKLNGVE
+370 
-381 VKGQRPLVRMK
+381 VKGSRPLVKMK
-392 DDAFVTTVEGS
+392 DDALVTTVEGS
-403 YLAKMGTGNDV
+403 YLSKTGTAGDV
-414 LGQIPGVLRNGE
+414 LGKIPGVISNHGGV
-426 NIEVIGRGTPLIYI
+426 EVLGRGTPLIYI
-440 NGRQMRNPSELD
+440 NGRQMRNQSELD

-458 IKDVDVIM
+458 IKDVEVVM
-466 TPGAKYDATVNAVI
+466 TPGAKYDATVKAVI

-511 LNMNYRTGGLDIFGM
+511 LNLNYRTGGLDIFGM

-531 RRSRQTND
+531 HRSRQTND
-539 SRQDTYLQSHYQQSS
+539 SRQDTYLQSHYQQNS

-567 KLGFNYMLNDKHS
+567 KLGFNYMLNDNHS
-580 IGMTYTLTSRPNSQ
+580 IGMTYTITSRPNSQ
-594 TSDYFTTMFID
+594 TSDYFTTMLIGQ
-605 KQTDDQIKGRG
+605 QTDDQITGRG

-637 WSLDANADVLF
+637 WSLDANADVLL
-648 QKQNSDSQTFE
+648 QKQNSDNLTFE

-687 HPLWKGKL
+687 HPLWKGNL

-710 GNVERIIDAS
+710 GNVENIIDAS
-720 DTKIEENSTAA
+720 DTKIEENNTAA

-743 FIAGLR
+743 LIAGLR

-827 YRDNFSLALNY
+827 YRDNLSLALNY

-852 YIITSYSSYKG
+852 YIITSYSSYKD
-863 DPTIALLRKDNAP
+863 DPTIALLRKDNAR

-883 MVSVAPAFGK
+883 MVSVAPTFGK
-893 YHPQLMV
+893 YHPQLMM

-924 VRFNN
+924 IRFNN
-929 AVNLPFDSWLNADF
+929 AINLPFDSWLNADF

-974 LTVKLACTDLFASI
+974 LTVKLACTDLFSSI

-1029 QGAGNDTK
+1029 QGAGNDVK
-1037 GRFK
+1037 SRF

>member
-1 MNKTDLLLQMM
+1 MKRLSFILLL
-12 EQPQHYTA
+12 
-20 EEWQEILADEDC
+20 C
-32 RELYTLMSK
+32 
-41 TQSAIDAARADQEVT
+41 AIV
-56 DDMIDAEWQ
+56 
-65 RLSEEKREVRS
+65 S
-76 GKYSLLKFSAMFVGV
+76 
-91 LMLSGIAFAAIHIAS
+91 IAS
-106 YYNAP
+106 A
-111 EEQDTEVVKNSQSSN
+111 QKITHTFQ
-126 SCPQLAEPDTIATP
+126 
-140 QPKLYDNVPLGEIF
+140 NVPLSE
-154 EELSAYYNVKVVYQ
+154 
-168 NEDAPRLRL
+168 
-177 FYQWKPEYTLEKV
+177 
-190 VEMLNNF
+190 
-197 EWIQIQTENDT
+197 
-208 LFIRTTAIHTFQD
+208 
-221 VPLSDALKYIQEQAN
+221 ALKYIQEQAT

-254 HIQNKSIPDAV
+254 HIQNKSVPEAIL
-265 VQIVGFYPV
+265 QIVGFYPI
-274 RVVRSGR
+274 RVVKSGK

-292 DRHLTGTIIDENRQP
+292 DRHLTGTIIDEQSQP

-348 SYVGYKTI
+348 SYVGYRTI

-466 TPGAKYDATVNAVI
+466 TPGAKYDATVKAVI

-492 SFNSRTVAG
+492 SFSSRTVAG

-511 LNMNYRTGGLDIFGM
+511 LNLNYRTGGLDIFGM

-580 IGMTYTLTSRPNSQ
+580 IGMTYTVTSRPNSQ

-743 FIAGLR
+743 LIAGLR
-749 YEYLDSRYYEG
+749 YEYLDSRYYES
-760 GVKMGDESR
+760 GVKMDDESR

>member
-1 MNKTDLLLQMM
+1 MKRVILFSVMCIVAMASTAQGISGRVIDEQSRPMPFANVVLLNRTDSVFIVGAVTKDDGTFTIETDKQDDGEHQSSGLLKVSSVG
-12 EQPQHYTA
+12 Y
-20 EEWQEILADEDC
+20 II
-32 RELYTLMSK
+32 RY
-41 TQSAIDAARADQEVT
+41 IDARQ
-56 DDMIDAEWQ
+56 
-65 RLSEEKREVRS
+65 
-76 GKYSLLKFSAMFVGV
+76 GNVGDIQMQPDTQ
-91 LMLSGIAFAAIHIAS
+91 MLG
-106 YYNAP
+106 
-111 EEQDTEVVKNSQSSN
+111 EVV
-126 SCPQLAEPDTIATP
+126 
-140 QPKLYDNVPLGEIF
+140 
-154 EELSAYYNVKVVYQ
+154 
-168 NEDAPRLRL
+168 
-177 FYQWKPEYTLEKV
+177 
-190 VEMLNNF
+190 
-197 EWIQIQTENDT
+197 
-208 LFIRTTAIHTFQD
+208 
-221 VPLSDALKYIQEQAN
+221 
-236 DDNITFI
+236 
-243 YDELEDFRVTT
+243 
-254 HIQNKSIPDAV
+254 
-265 VQIVGFYPV
+265 
-274 RVVRSGR
+274 
-281 HEIYVECTHKT
+281 
-292 DRHLTGTIIDENRQP
+292 
-307 VAYANIAL
+307 
-315 LNPADSTLLSG
+315 
-326 GVSNESGYFAIP
+326 
-338 YEQEKTLIRI
+338 
-348 SYVGYKTI
+348 
-356 YRLCDKDNVGTIRM
+356 
-370 HPDSYKLNGVE
+370 
-381 VKGQRPLVRMK
+381 VKGSRPLVKMK
-392 DDAFVTTVEGS
+392 DDALVTTVEGS
-403 YLAKMGTGNDV
+403 YLSKTGTAGDV
-414 LGQIPGVLRNGE
+414 LGKIPGVISNHGSV
-426 NIEVIGRGTPLIYI
+426 EVIGRGTPLIYI
-440 NGRQMRNPSELD
+440 NGRQMRNQSELD

-458 IKDVDVIM
+458 IKDVEVVM
-466 TPGAKYDATVNAVI
+466 TPGAKYDATVKAVI

-511 LNMNYRTGGLDIFGM
+511 LNLNYRTGGLDIFGM

-539 SRQDTYLQSHYQQSS
+539 SRQDTYLQNHYQQNS

-567 KLGFNYMLNDKHS
+567 KLGFNYMLNENHS
-580 IGMTYTLTSRPNSQ
+580 IGMTYTVTSRPNSQ
-594 TSDYFTTMFID
+594 TSDYFTTMLID
-605 KQTDDQIKGRG
+605 KQTNDQITGQG

-637 WSLDANADVLF
+637 WSLDANADVLL
-648 QKQNSDSQTFE
+648 QKQNSDNLTFE

-681 AKFVAG
+681 VKFVAG
-687 HPLWKGKL
+687 HPLWKGNI

-710 GNVERIIDAS
+710 GNVEKIISAS
-720 DTKIEENSTAA
+720 DTKIEENSMAA

-743 FIAGLR
+743 LIAGLR
-749 YEYLDSRYYEG
+749 YEYLDSRYYES

-827 YRDNFSLALNY
+827 YRDNLSLALNY

-852 YIITSYSSYKG
+852 YIITSYSSYKD
-863 DPTIALLRKDNAP
+863 DPTIALLRKDNAR

-883 MVSVAPAFGK
+883 MVSAAPTFGK

-913 ETKKMNSPMTI
+913 ETKKMNSPMAI

-964 SLYKAFWNDR
+964 SLYNAFWNDR
-974 LTVKLACTDLFASI
+974 LTIKLACTDLFGSI

-1003 DKRLDTRNLELT
+1003 DKCLDTRNLELT

-1029 QGAGNDTK
+1029 QGAGNDVK
-1037 GRFK
+1037 NRF

>member
-1 MNKTDLLLQMM
+1 MKKFVKRVKNVKRNKIARIMKRLVLFSVMCLVAIASIAQGISGRVIDEQSQPMPFANVVLVNRSDSAFVAGAVTKDDGTFSIATDRNDGLLKVTSVG
-12 EQPQHYTA
+12 Y
-20 EEWQEILADEDC
+20 II
-32 RELYTLMSK
+32 RY
-41 TQSAIDAARADQEVT
+41 IDARQGNMGDIQMQPDT
-56 DDMIDAEWQ
+56 Q
-65 RLSEEKREVRS
+65 
-76 GKYSLLKFSAMFVGV
+76 
-91 LMLSGIAFAAIHIAS
+91 MLG
-106 YYNAP
+106 
-111 EEQDTEVVKNSQSSN
+111 EVV
-126 SCPQLAEPDTIATP
+126 
-140 QPKLYDNVPLGEIF
+140 
-154 EELSAYYNVKVVYQ
+154 
-168 NEDAPRLRL
+168 
-177 FYQWKPEYTLEKV
+177 
-190 VEMLNNF
+190 
-197 EWIQIQTENDT
+197 
-208 LFIRTTAIHTFQD
+208 
-221 VPLSDALKYIQEQAN
+221 
-236 DDNITFI
+236 
-243 YDELEDFRVTT
+243 
-254 HIQNKSIPDAV
+254 
-265 VQIVGFYPV
+265 
-274 RVVRSGR
+274 
-281 HEIYVECTHKT
+281 
-292 DRHLTGTIIDENRQP
+292 
-307 VAYANIAL
+307 
-315 LNPADSTLLSG
+315 
-326 GVSNESGYFAIP
+326 
-338 YEQEKTLIRI
+338 
-348 SYVGYKTI
+348 
-356 YRLCDKDNVGTIRM
+356 
-370 HPDSYKLNGVE
+370 
-381 VKGQRPLVRMK
+381 VKGSRPLVKMK
-392 DDAFVTTVEGS
+392 DDALVTTVEGS
-403 YLAKMGTGNDV
+403 YLSKTGTAGDV
-414 LGQIPGVLRNGE
+414 LGKIPGVISNHGSV
-426 NIEVIGRGTPLIYI
+426 EVIGRGTPLIYI
-440 NGRQMRNPSELD
+440 NGRQMRNQSELD

-458 IKDVDVIM
+458 IKDVEVVM
-466 TPGAKYDATVNAVI
+466 TPGAKYDATVKAVI

-539 SRQDTYLQSHYQQSS
+539 SRQDTYLQNHYQQNS

-567 KLGFNYMLNDKHS
+567 KLGFNYMLNDNHS
-580 IGMTYTLTSRPNSQ
+580 IGMTYTVTSRPNSQ
-594 TSDYFTTMFID
+594 TSDYFTTMLID
-605 KQTDDQIKGRG
+605 KQTDDQITGQG

-637 WSLDANADVLF
+637 WSLDANADVLL
-648 QKQNSDSQTFE
+648 QKQNSDNLTFE

-687 HPLWKGKL
+687 HPLWKGNI

-710 GNVERIIDAS
+710 GNVEKIISAS
-720 DTKIEENSTAA
+720 DTKIEENSMAA
-731 FVQLMQRLNKLT
+731 FVQLMQRLDKLT
-743 FIAGLR
+743 LIAGLR

-827 YRDNFSLALNY
+827 YRDNLSLALNY

-852 YIITSYSSYKG
+852 YIITSYSSYKD
-863 DPTIALLRKDNAP
+863 DPTIALLRKDNAR

-883 MVSVAPAFGK
+883 MVSVAPTFGK
-893 YHPQLMV
+893 YHPQLMM

-924 VRFNN
+924 IRFNN
-929 AVNLPFDSWLNADF
+929 AINLPFDSWLNADF

-974 LTVKLACTDLFASI
+974 LTVKLACTDLFSSI

-1029 QGAGNDTK
+1029 QGAGNDVK
-1037 GRFK
+1037 GRL

>member
-1 MNKTDLLLQMM
+1 MKRIVLVSMM
-12 EQPQHYTA
+12 CLVAIASTAQGISGRVIDEQAQPMPFA
-20 EEWQEILADEDC
+20 NVVLV
-32 RELYTLMSK
+32 S
-41 TQSAIDAARADQEVT
+41 RADSAFIAGVVT
-56 DDMIDAEWQ
+56 KDDGTFSISTDKQ
-65 RLSEEKREVRS
+65 D
-76 GKYSLLKFSAMFVGV
+76 GLLKVTSVGYTTKFLDARTGNV
-91 LMLSGIAFAAIHIAS
+91 GDIQMQPDTQMLG
-106 YYNAP
+106 
-111 EEQDTEVVKNSQSSN
+111 EVV
-126 SCPQLAEPDTIATP
+126 
-140 QPKLYDNVPLGEIF
+140 
-154 EELSAYYNVKVVYQ
+154 
-168 NEDAPRLRL
+168 
-177 FYQWKPEYTLEKV
+177 
-190 VEMLNNF
+190 
-197 EWIQIQTENDT
+197 
-208 LFIRTTAIHTFQD
+208 
-221 VPLSDALKYIQEQAN
+221 
-236 DDNITFI
+236 
-243 YDELEDFRVTT
+243 
-254 HIQNKSIPDAV
+254 
-265 VQIVGFYPV
+265 
-274 RVVRSGR
+274 
-281 HEIYVECTHKT
+281 
-292 DRHLTGTIIDENRQP
+292 
-307 VAYANIAL
+307 
-315 LNPADSTLLSG
+315 
-326 GVSNESGYFAIP
+326 
-338 YEQEKTLIRI
+338 
-348 SYVGYKTI
+348 
-356 YRLCDKDNVGTIRM
+356 
-370 HPDSYKLNGVE
+370 
-381 VKGQRPLVRMK
+381 VKGSRPLVKMK
-392 DDAFVTTVEGS
+392 DDALVTTVEGS
-403 YLAKMGTGNDV
+403 YLSKTGTAGDV
-414 LGQIPGVLRNGE
+414 LGKIPGVISNHGGV
-426 NIEVIGRGTPLIYI
+426 EVLGRGTPLIYI
-440 NGRQMRNPSELD
+440 NGRQMRNQSELD

-458 IKDVDVIM
+458 IKDVEVVM
-466 TPGAKYDATVNAVI
+466 TPGAKYDATVKAVI

-511 LNMNYRTGGLDIFGM
+511 LNLNYRTGGLDIFGM

-539 SRQDTYLQSHYQQSS
+539 SRQDTYLQSHYQQNS

-580 IGMTYTLTSRPNSQ
+580 IGMTYTVTSRPNRQ
-594 TSDYFTTMFID
+594 TSDYFTTMLIGQ
-605 KQTDDQIKGRG
+605 QTDDQITGRG

-637 WSLDANADVLF
+637 WSLDANADVLL
-648 QKQNSDSQTFE
+648 QKQNSDNLTFE
-659 DATQGDDRTVTTRN
+659 DATQGDDRTITTRN

-687 HPLWKGKL
+687 HPLWKGNI

-710 GNVERIIDAS
+710 GNVENIIDAS

-743 FIAGLR
+743 LIAGLR
-749 YEYLDSRYYEG
+749 YEFLDSRYYEG

-827 YRDNFSLALNY
+827 YRDNLSLALNY

-852 YIITSYSSYKG
+852 YIITSYSSYKD
-863 DPTIALLRKDNAP
+863 DPTIALLRKDNAR

-883 MVSVAPAFGK
+883 MVSVAPTFGK

-929 AVNLPFDSWLNADF
+929 AINLPFDSWLNADF

-974 LTVKLACTDLFASI
+974 LTVKLACTDLFGSI

-1029 QGAGNDTK
+1029 QGAGNDVK
-1037 GRFK
+1037 SRF

>member
-1 MNKTDLLLQMM
+1 MKRLSFILLLC
-12 EQPQHYTA
+12 A
-20 EEWQEILADEDC
+20 
-32 RELYTLMSK
+32 
-41 TQSAIDAARADQEVT
+41 
-56 DDMIDAEWQ
+56 
-65 RLSEEKREVRS
+65 
-76 GKYSLLKFSAMFVGV
+76 
-91 LMLSGIAFAAIHIAS
+91 IAS
-106 YYNAP
+106 VA
-111 EEQDTEVVKNSQSSN
+111 
-126 SCPQLAEPDTIATP
+126 
-140 QPKLYDNVPLGEIF
+140 
-154 EELSAYYNVKVVYQ
+154 SAQKI
-168 NEDAPRLRL
+168 
-177 FYQWKPEYTLEKV
+177 T
-190 VEMLNNF
+190 
-197 EWIQIQTENDT
+197 
-208 LFIRTTAIHTFQD
+208 HTFQD

-292 DRHLTGTIIDENRQP
+292 DRHLTGTIIDEQGQP

-338 YEQEKTLIRI
+338 YEQDETLIRI

-356 YRLCDKDNVGTIRM
+356 YRLCDRENVGTIRM

-466 TPGAKYDATVNAVI
+466 TPGAKYDATVKAVI

-511 LNMNYRTGGLDIFGM
+511 LNLNYRTGGLDIFGM

-580 IGMTYTLTSRPNSQ
+580 IGMTYTVTSRPNSQ

-743 FIAGLR
+743 LIAGLR
-749 YEYLDSRYYEG
+749 YEYLDSRYYES
-760 GVKMGDESR
+760 GVKMDDESR

>member
-1 MNKTDLLLQMM
+1 MKRIVLVSMM
-12 EQPQHYTA
+12 CLVAIASTAQGISGRVIDEQAQPMPFA
-20 EEWQEILADEDC
+20 NVVLV
-32 RELYTLMSK
+32 S
-41 TQSAIDAARADQEVT
+41 RADSAFIAGVVT
-56 DDMIDAEWQ
+56 KDDGTFSISTDKQ
-65 RLSEEKREVRS
+65 D
-76 GKYSLLKFSAMFVGV
+76 GLLKVTSVGYTTKFLDARTGNV
-91 LMLSGIAFAAIHIAS
+91 GDIQMQPDTQMLG
-106 YYNAP
+106 
-111 EEQDTEVVKNSQSSN
+111 EVV
-126 SCPQLAEPDTIATP
+126 
-140 QPKLYDNVPLGEIF
+140 
-154 EELSAYYNVKVVYQ
+154 
-168 NEDAPRLRL
+168 
-177 FYQWKPEYTLEKV
+177 
-190 VEMLNNF
+190 
-197 EWIQIQTENDT
+197 
-208 LFIRTTAIHTFQD
+208 
-221 VPLSDALKYIQEQAN
+221 
-236 DDNITFI
+236 
-243 YDELEDFRVTT
+243 
-254 HIQNKSIPDAV
+254 
-265 VQIVGFYPV
+265 
-274 RVVRSGR
+274 
-281 HEIYVECTHKT
+281 
-292 DRHLTGTIIDENRQP
+292 
-307 VAYANIAL
+307 
-315 LNPADSTLLSG
+315 
-326 GVSNESGYFAIP
+326 
-338 YEQEKTLIRI
+338 
-348 SYVGYKTI
+348 
-356 YRLCDKDNVGTIRM
+356 
-370 HPDSYKLNGVE
+370 
-381 VKGQRPLVRMK
+381 VKGSRPLVKMK
-392 DDAFVTTVEGS
+392 DDALVTTVEGS
-403 YLAKMGTGNDV
+403 YLSKTGTAGDV
-414 LGQIPGVLRNGE
+414 LGKIPGVISNHGGV
-426 NIEVIGRGTPLIYI
+426 EVLGRGTPLIYI
-440 NGRQMRNPSELD
+440 NGRQMRNQSELD

-458 IKDVDVIM
+458 IKDVEVVM
-466 TPGAKYDATVNAVI
+466 TPGAKYDATVKAVI

-511 LNMNYRTGGLDIFGM
+511 LNLNYRTGGLDIFGM

-539 SRQDTYLQSHYQQSS
+539 SRQDTYLQSHYQQNS

-580 IGMTYTLTSRPNSQ
+580 IGMTYTVTSRPNSQ
-594 TSDYFTTMFID
+594 TSDYFTTMLIGQ
-605 KQTDDQIKGRG
+605 QTDDQITGSG

-637 WSLDANADVLF
+637 WSLNANADVLW
-648 QKQNSDSQTFE
+648 QKQNSDNLTFE

-687 HPLWKGKL
+687 HPLWKGNL

-710 GNVERIIDAS
+710 GNVENIIDAS

-743 FIAGLR
+743 LIAGLR
-749 YEYLDSRYYEG
+749 YEFLDSRYYEG

-827 YRDNFSLALNY
+827 YRDNLSLALNY

-852 YIITSYSSYKG
+852 YIITSYSSYKD
-863 DPTIALLRKDNAP
+863 DPTIALLRKDNAR

-883 MVSVAPAFGK
+883 MVSVAPTFGK

-929 AVNLPFDSWLNADF
+929 AINLPFDSWLNADF

-974 LTVKLACTDLFASI
+974 LTVKLACTDLFGSI

-1029 QGAGNDTK
+1029 QGAGNNVK
-1037 GRFK
+1037 SRF

>member
-1 MNKTDLLLQMM
+1 MKRLSFILLLC
-12 EQPQHYTA
+12 A
-20 EEWQEILADEDC
+20 FVSVA
-32 RELYTLMSK
+32 
-41 TQSAIDAARADQEVT
+41 SAQKVT
-56 DDMIDAEWQ
+56 C
-65 RLSEEKREVRS
+65 
-76 GKYSLLKFSAMFVGV
+76 
-91 LMLSGIAFAAIHIAS
+91 
-106 YYNAP
+106 N
-111 EEQDTEVVKNSQSSN
+111 
-126 SCPQLAEPDTIATP
+126 
-140 QPKLYDNVPLGEIF
+140 
-154 EELSAYYNVKVVYQ
+154 
-168 NEDAPRLRL
+168 
-177 FYQWKPEYTLEKV
+177 
-190 VEMLNNF
+190 
-197 EWIQIQTENDT
+197 
-208 LFIRTTAIHTFQD
+208 FQD
-221 VPLSDALKYIQEQAN
+221 ITLSDALKYIQAQTT
-236 DDNITFI
+236 DYDITFI

-254 HIQNKSIPDAV
+254 HIQNKSIPDAI

-274 RVVRSGR
+274 RVAKSGA
-281 HEIYVECTHKT
+281 HEIYLECTHKT
-292 DRHLTGTIIDENRQP
+292 DRHLKGTIIDEQGQP

-348 SYVGYKTI
+348 SYVGYRTI

-392 DDAFVTTVEGS
+392 DDAFMTTVEGS

-466 TPGAKYDATVNAVI
+466 TPGAKYDATVKAVI

-501 VNHYVYGLEE
+501 VSHYVYGLEE
-511 LNMNYRTGGLDIFGM
+511 LNLNYRTGGLDIFGM
-526 AEYEN
+526 VEYEN

-580 IGMTYTLTSRPNSQ
+580 IGMTYTVTSRPNSQ

-710 GNVERIIDAS
+710 GNMERIIDAS

-743 FIAGLR
+743 LIAGLR
-749 YEYLDSRYYEG
+749 YEYLDSRYYES
-760 GVKMGDESR
+760 GVKMDDESR

-827 YRDNFSLALNY
+827 YRDNLSLALNY

-852 YIITSYSSYKG
+852 YIITSYSSYKD
-863 DPTIALLRKDNAP
+863 DPTIALLRKDNAR

-883 MVSVAPAFGK
+883 MVSVAPTFGK

-913 ETKKMNSPMTI
+913 ETRKMNSPMTI

-929 AVNLPFDSWLNADF
+929 AINLPFDSWLNADF
-943 SWRSAGDTENIHLA
+943 SWRSAGDAENIHLA
-957 QSWQFDI
+957 PSWQFDI

-974 LTVKLACTDLFASI
+974 LTVKLACTDLFGSI

-1029 QGAGNDTK
+1029 QGAGNDVK
-1037 GRFK
+1037 SRF

>member
-1 MNKTDLLLQMM
+1 MKRISFILLL
-12 EQPQHYTA
+12 
-20 EEWQEILADEDC
+20 C
-32 RELYTLMSK
+32 
-41 TQSAIDAARADQEVT
+41 AIV
-56 DDMIDAEWQ
+56 
-65 RLSEEKREVRS
+65 S
-76 GKYSLLKFSAMFVGV
+76 
-91 LMLSGIAFAAIHIAS
+91 IAS
-106 YYNAP
+106 A
-111 EEQDTEVVKNSQSSN
+111 QKIT
-126 SCPQLAEPDTIATP
+126 
-140 QPKLYDNVPLGEIF
+140 
-154 EELSAYYNVKVVYQ
+154 
-168 NEDAPRLRL
+168 
-177 FYQWKPEYTLEKV
+177 
-190 VEMLNNF
+190 
-197 EWIQIQTENDT
+197 
-208 LFIRTTAIHTFQD
+208 HTFQN
-221 VPLSDALKYIQEQAN
+221 VALSDALKYIQEQAT
-236 DDNITFI
+236 DYNITFI

-254 HIQNKSIPDAV
+254 HIQNKSIPDAIL
-265 VQIVGFYPV
+265 QIVGFYPV
-274 RVVRSGR
+274 RVVKSGK

-292 DRHLTGTIIDENRQP
+292 DRHLTGTIIDEQSQP

-348 SYVGYKTI
+348 SYVGYRTI

-466 TPGAKYDATVNAVI
+466 TPGAKYDATVKAVI

-511 LNMNYRTGGLDIFGM
+511 LNLNYRTGGLDIFGM

-580 IGMTYTLTSRPNSQ
+580 IGMTYTVTSRPNSQ

-743 FIAGLR
+743 LIAGLR
-749 YEYLDSRYYEG
+749 YEYLDSRYYES
-760 GVKMGDESR
+760 GVKMDDESR